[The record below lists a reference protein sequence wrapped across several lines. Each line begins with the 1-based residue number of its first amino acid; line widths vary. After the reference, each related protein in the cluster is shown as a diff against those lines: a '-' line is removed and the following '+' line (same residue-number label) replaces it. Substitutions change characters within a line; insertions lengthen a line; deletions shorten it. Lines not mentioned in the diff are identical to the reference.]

1 MPRKLASVRSILQEG
16 PASIENAAS
25 ITIVTSAE
33 EMLTAVE
40 EEAEHI
46 ELQNHLDLAESKTF
60 GRVQF
65 KTFRVRFHYPL
76 YSDIRHK
83 AHILSDS
90 VRTYNICDSLCRA
103 LLPYGCKQ
111 HMGPMLSTFC
121 PEPRNNNTR
130 ASIHA

>member
-1 MPRKLASVRSILQEG
+1 MRSILQEE
-16 PASIENAAS
+16 PASIENTAL

-33 EMLTAVE
+33 ELLTAVE

-46 ELQNHLDLAESKTF
+46 ELQNHLDLAESKTV

-65 KTFRVRFHYPL
+65 KTFRVRFHYHL
-76 YSDIRHK
+76 YSDIRYK
-83 AHILSDS
+83 AYMLSES
-90 VRTYNICDSLCRA
+90 ARIYIICDSLCRA
-103 LLPYGCKQ
+103 LLPYACKQ

-130 ASIHA
+130 APIRA